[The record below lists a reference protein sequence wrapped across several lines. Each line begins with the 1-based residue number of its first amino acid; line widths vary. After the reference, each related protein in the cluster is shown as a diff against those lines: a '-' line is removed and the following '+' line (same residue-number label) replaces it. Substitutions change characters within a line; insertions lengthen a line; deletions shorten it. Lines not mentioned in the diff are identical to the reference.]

1 MATFDSEFGIEE
13 RLELIHVAGGQRSD
27 LEAVLGGPP
36 WRVLEPSVL
45 ATGFAIR
52 FPRWFGRRRD
62 RHTDMAHRTN
72 RVHCVRLLFRIMNM

>member
-1 MATFDSEFGIEE
+1 MATFGSEFGIEE
-13 RLELIHVAGGQRSD
+13 RLELIHVAGGQRAD
-27 LEAVLGGPP
+27 LEAVLGAPP

-72 RVHCVRLLFRIMNM
+72 CVHCVRLLFRIMNM